1 MQLDYAKDDTRGAS
15 MQLLI
20 YFSSEIFGP
29 YFLFGVAVRALPHE
43 AAFAFER

>member
-1 MQLDYAKDDTRGAS
+1 